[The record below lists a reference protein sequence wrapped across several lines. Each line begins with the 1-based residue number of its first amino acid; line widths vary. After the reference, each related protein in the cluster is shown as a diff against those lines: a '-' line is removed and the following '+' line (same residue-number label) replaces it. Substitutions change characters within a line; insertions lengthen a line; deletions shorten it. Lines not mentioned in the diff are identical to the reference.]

1 MSNKENEKESAK
13 EKDKEIHHHQQCAK
27 PKRIRS
33 SHSDVCFGK
42 FKAKSVYDTAERNGM
57 STEEANCWMDFM
69 DEIGWRFK
77 DGTEVDKDTF
87 ARSLRMWHKVQPAI
101 EAKAI
106 SMLHKR
112 QRRAPTGS
120 DYEEMD
126 RIKRNIEAKKLKDAL
141 AAPNAWELCDERCA
155 NFCADGC
162 PKCKHWSI
170 PPQLRERPIPPEQC
184 LHFKAKGE

>member
-1 MSNKENEKESAK
+1 MSNKENEKESTK

-33 SHSDVCFGK
+33 SYSDVCFGK
-42 FKAKSVYDTAERNGM
+42 FKAKLVYDTAERNGM
-57 STEEANCWMDFM
+57 STGEANCWMDFM

-112 QRRAPTGS
+112 QRRAPIGCDCDNCRHQECCGGPQYGCVP
-120 DYEEMD
+120 DYYPEHFG
-126 RIKRNIEAKKLKDAL
+126 AGVDA
-141 AAPNAWELCDERCA
+141 D
-155 NFCADGC
+155 DD
-162 PKCKHWSI
+162 
-170 PPQLRERPIPPEQC
+170 
-184 LHFKAKGE
+184 